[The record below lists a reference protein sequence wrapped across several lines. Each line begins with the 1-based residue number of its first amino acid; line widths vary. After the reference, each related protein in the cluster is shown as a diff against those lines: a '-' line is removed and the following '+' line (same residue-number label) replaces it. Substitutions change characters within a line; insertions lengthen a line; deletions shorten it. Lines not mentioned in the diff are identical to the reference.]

1 MTLQEIRAQYKI
13 YKLSGTEQVKSF
25 DCGDVDLNDF
35 IINDAPL
42 YRKEKLAV
50 TYVYMNKENS
60 SDIAAFFCLAND
72 RISLSDFDS
81 KSRYNR
87 FSKRFAN
94 PKRLKSYPAAKIGR
108 FGVTSC
114 MKGKNIGTILLDFIK
129 HIFVNDNKTGCRFL
143 TVDAYADAL
152 PFYLKNGFV
161 PLNDDDIGDK
171 TRLLYFDLKDMDE
184 ESVTECGS

>member
-1 MTLQEIRAQYKI
+1 MTLREIRAQYKI

-50 TYVYMNKENS
+50 TYVYVNKENS

-72 RISLSDFDS
+72 RISLTDFDS

-108 FGVTSC
+108 FGVTSS
-114 MKGKNIGTILLDFIK
+114 MKGNNIGTVLLDFIK
-129 HIFVNDNKTGCRFL
+129 HYFVNDNKTGCRFL
-143 TVDAYADAL
+143 TVDAYNDAI

-161 PLNDDDIGDK
+161 PLNDDDIDDK
-171 TRLLYFDLKDMDE
+171 TRLLFFDLKDMDE
-184 ESVTECGS
+184 GSSVTLRS

>member
-1 MTLQEIRAQYKI
+1 MTLQDIDAQYKI
-13 YKLSGTEQVKSF
+13 YKLSDTEQVKSF

-50 TYVYMNKENS
+50 TYVYMSKENS

-87 FSKRFAN
+87 FSRRFSN
-94 PKRLKSYPAAKIGR
+94 PKRLKSYPAVKIGR
-108 FGVTSC
+108 LGVSSS
-114 MKGKNIGTILLDFIK
+114 MKGKDIGSMMIVFIK
-129 HIFVNDNKTGCRFL
+129 KFFVEDNKTGCRFL
-143 TVDAYADAL
+143 TVDAYNDAI

-161 PLNDDDIGDK
+161 PLNDDDIDDK

-184 ESVTECGS
+184 ESTL

>member
-1 MTLQEIRAQYKI
+1 MTLQDIEAQYKI

-50 TYVYMNKENS
+50 TYVYVNKENS

-72 RISLSDFDS
+72 RISLTDFDS

-87 FSKRFAN
+87 FCRRFAN
-94 PKRLKSYPAAKIGR
+94 PKRLKSYPAVKIGR
-108 FGVTSC
+108 LGVSSL
-114 MKGKNIGTILLDFIK
+114 MKGKDIGSMLIVFIK
-129 HIFVNDNKTGCRFL
+129 KFFVNDNKTGCRFL

-184 ESVTECGS
+184 ESIAE